1 MVVKEKH
8 MVQEIFFV
16 HVILFSRGDKCAEV
30 WTGQE
35 DEKMSE
41 FLQIQ

>member
-1 MVVKEKH
+1 M
-8 MVQEIFFV
+8 
-16 HVILFSRGDKCAEV
+16 HVILFSRGDECAEV

-35 DEKMSE
+35 DEKMRE